1 MLVCTVLFVAQGAN
15 MAVAERGVP
24 VLPPLPLVG
33 RAAELEM
40 LRHTLDTVKAGHPAT
55 VFLVGEPGIGKSR
68 LLEAVVQQTKQSGWQ
83 VAFGRAYPVETGAP
97 YASFA
102 DALLPVLRSLP
113 AATLATLTRGGV
125 AELTSLFPAL
135 ATDESPRAAPRG
147 DAAEV
152 KTRLFWNFS
161 QFLGRLSAKQP
172 LLLALDNMQWADT
185 ASLELLHFVARQ
197 LAGTRI
203 AIVVAYLDTPNE
215 HNAALRT
222 VQQSLASLDVAQR
235 LPVPPL
241 SRAATEEL
249 LCRVFDA
256 EAATVREFAA
266 LLFGWTRG
274 NPLFMGETLKALVQD
289 GRLYR
294 SDGTWHGWG
303 MEHLQLAPSVRD
315 VMIERAAG
323 LSPTARGVADL
334 AAVIGTRVTH
344 SVLVAVSA
352 LEPGALIPAL
362 TELLHAHILTEH
374 ADGAE
379 IIYDFTHPL
388 LRDTLYGELGLAR
401 ARSLHGAVAEALERY
416 HGPRAGTVADELAYH
431 YARAD
436 ARELAPKAVEYLR
449 LAGSQALRRHANRE
463 AASYLRAAAELLDRG
478 HAPEDLARI
487 LLLEELAQ
495 ACQRIGRYDDTSTY
509 LELASGMAT
518 RQGLSGRRAGIERR
532 MGTLCHWRGRHEE
545 ALAHYDAG
553 IAAAGSRGNEV
564 VVAGLQVSKASCLEA
579 LGQAGD
585 AEKALL
591 TAMALAER
599 HGGDVLLARVHRSL
613 ALTYLWMGASDQAR
627 DHATRALAHAQAGDE
642 PAVAWSAHW
651 SLAALA
657 GLTGDGAA
665 TVLNVAHAERIANE
679 LRSPVLG
686 LWVNEIAVEYKS
698 MTGDWRTASAL
709 ASRSIELARLLDQRS
724 LLPRLLVSAGIIAV
738 ERGQFTHGK
747 QLLDDAWTLAGAAA
761 PDDGRRDIHTLMR
774 AYTGMTI
781 YHLMTGAY
789 DEAIRVGDEGLG
801 IVDRS
806 GYAVWAIHR
815 LLPSIIEALLWKRE
829 HDVAERYIRRLRR
842 DSERVGQRL
851 GLILADVGDALVSML
866 RGTTRAGLARVLACA
881 DALEEI
887 PLPFDGARLRREI
900 ARRHIELGDPAA
912 AVTQLRRAHAV
923 FARLDA
929 RAELEGTR
937 TQLRELGARMPTQL
951 AGAGTDGLTGRELDI
966 IRLVV
971 VHKSNKEIARALGI
985 SARTV
990 STHLSNIFKKLG
1002 VDSRGAVA
1010 DAGRNLA

>member
-1 MLVCTVLFVAQGAN
+1 
-15 MAVAERGVP
+15 MAVAEPRVP

-40 LRHTLDTVKAGHPAT
+40 LRHTLDSVKAGHPAT

-68 LLEAVVQQTKQSGWQ
+68 LLDAVAQQAGSSGWQ
-83 VAFGRAYPVETGAP
+83 VAFGRAYPVESGVP
-97 YASFA
+97 YAPFA

-135 ATDESPRAAPRG
+135 ATDEPPRAAPRG

-203 AIVVAYLDTPNE
+203 AMFVAYLDAPSE

-235 LPVPPL
+235 VPVPSL

-249 LCRVFDA
+249 LCRMFDA

-294 SDGTWHGWG
+294 GDGAWHGWG

-323 LSPTARGVADL
+323 LSAAARGVADL

-344 SVLVAVSA
+344 TMLASVSA
-352 LEPGALIPAL
+352 LERDALIAAL
-362 TELLHAHILTEH
+362 TELLRAHILTEQ
-374 ADGAE
+374 ADGSE
-379 IIYDFTHPL
+379 IVYDFTHPV
-388 LRDTLYGELGLAR
+388 LRDTLYGELGLAH

-416 HGPRAGTVADELAYH
+416 HGPRAGTFADELAYH

-463 AASYLRAAAELLDRG
+463 AASYLGAAAELLERG
-478 HAPEDLARI
+478 DAPEDLARI

-495 ACQRIGRYDDTSTY
+495 ARQRIGRYDEASAC
-509 LELASGMAT
+509 LEQASGMAT

-532 MGTLCHWRGRHEE
+532 LGTLCHWRGRHEE
-545 ALAHYDAG
+545 ALAHYEAG
-553 IAAAGSRGNEV
+553 IAAAGARGNEL

-579 LGQAGD
+579 LGQAAD
-585 AEKALL
+585 AEQALQS
-591 TAMALAER
+591 AMAMAER
-599 HGGDVLLARVHRSL
+599 HGGDALLARVHRSF

-657 GLTGDGAA
+657 GLTGDTAA
-665 TVLNVAHAERIANE
+665 TALNIAQAERIATE

-698 MTGDWRTASAL
+698 MTGDWRSASAL
-709 ASRSIELARLLDQRS
+709 ASRSIELARSLDQRS
-724 LLPRLLVSAGIIAV
+724 LLPRLLVSAGILTV
-738 ERGQFTHGK
+738 ERGQFADGK
-747 QLLDDAWTLAGAAA
+747 RLLDEAWTLAGAASR
-761 PDDGRRDIHTLMR
+761 DDGRRDVHTLMR

-781 YHLMTGAY
+781 YHLMSGAY
-789 DEAIRVGDEGLG
+789 DEAIRIGNEGLNV
-801 IVDRS
+801 VDRS

-815 LLPSIIEALLWKRE
+815 LLPSVIEAALWKRE
-829 HDVAERYIRRLRR
+829 HDVAARYVLRLRR

-851 GLILADVGDALVSML
+851 GLILADVADAVVSML
-866 RGTTRAGLARVLACA
+866 RGTTQAGLARVVACA

-887 PLPFDGARLRREI
+887 PLPFHAARLRREI
-900 ARRHIELGDPAA
+900 ARRHIELNDRPS
-912 AVTQLRRAHAV
+912 AVAQLRRAHAV

-929 RAELEGTR
+929 RSELDGTR
-937 TQLRELGARMPTQL
+937 AQLRELGARMPTQL

-971 VHKSNKEIARALGI
+971 AHKSNKEIGRALGI

-990 STHLSNIFKKLG
+990 STHLSNIFRKLD

-1010 DAGRNLA
+1010 DAGRSLG

>member
-1 MLVCTVLFVAQGAN
+1 
-15 MAVAERGVP
+15 MAVAEPGVP
-24 VLPPLPLVG
+24 ALPPLPFVG
-33 RAAELEM
+33 RDAELEM
-40 LRHTLDTVKAGHPAT
+40 LRRTLDRVKAGHPVT
-55 VFLVGEPGIGKSR
+55 VFLVGEPGVGKSR
-68 LLEAVVQQTKQSGWQ
+68 LIETVAQQARQSEWQ
-83 VAFGRAYPVETGAP
+83 VALGRAYPVESGVP
-97 YASFA
+97 YAPFA
-102 DALLPVLRSLP
+102 DALLPLLRSLP
-113 AATLATLTRGGV
+113 AATLATLTRGGT

-135 ATDESPRAAPRG
+135 GTNDPPRAAPRG

-185 ASLELLHFVARQ
+185 ASLELLHFIARQ
-197 LAGTRI
+197 LGGTRI
-203 AIVVAYLDTPNE
+203 AIFVVYLDTPNE
-215 HNAALRT
+215 NNPALRT

-235 LPVPPL
+235 LPVPSL

-249 LCRVFDA
+249 LCRMFDA
-256 EAATVREFAA
+256 EATTVREFAA

-294 SDGTWHGWG
+294 RDGAWHGWG

-323 LSPTARGVADL
+323 LSPAARAAADL
-334 AAVIGTRVTH
+334 AAVIGTRVTYTMLA
-344 SVLVAVSA
+344 SVSG
-352 LEPGALIPAL
+352 LEPDTMIVAL
-362 TELLHAHILTEH
+362 TELLRAHILTEH

-401 ARSLHGAVAEALERY
+401 ARALHGAIAKALERY
-416 HGPRAGTVADELAYH
+416 HGPRAGAFADELAYH

-449 LAGSQALRRHANRE
+449 LAGSQALQRHANRE
-463 AASYLRAAAELLDRG
+463 AASYLGAAAELLERG
-478 HAPEDLARI
+478 NAPEDLSRI

-495 ACQRIGRYDDTSTY
+495 ARQRIGRYDDAAAC
-509 LELASGMAT
+509 LEQAGGMAT
-518 RQGLSGRRAGIERR
+518 RRGLPGRCAGIERR
-532 MGTLCHWRGRHEE
+532 MGTLCHWRGKHEE

-553 IAAAGSRGNEV
+553 IAAAGPLGNEV

-579 LGQAGD
+579 LGQA
-585 AEKALL
+585 AEAEQALRS
-591 TAMALAER
+591 AMAMAER
-599 HGGDVLLARVHRSL
+599 HGGDALLARVHRSL

-627 DHATRALAHAQAGDE
+627 DHATRALAHAHASDE

-657 GLTGDGAA
+657 GLTGDTAA
-665 TVLNVAHAERIANE
+665 TALNVAQAERIANE

-686 LWVNEIAVEYKS
+686 LWVNEIAIEYKS
-698 MTGDWRTASAL
+698 MTGDWRSAFSL
-709 ASRSIELARLLDQRS
+709 ASRSIELARSLDQRS
-724 LLPRLLVSAGIIAV
+724 LLPRLLVYAGILSV
-738 ERGQFTHGK
+738 ERGQFAEGK
-747 QLLDDAWTLAGAAA
+747 RLLDEAWTLAGAASRG
-761 PDDGRRDIHTLMR
+761 DGRRDVHTLMR

-781 YHLMTGAY
+781 YQLMSGSY
-789 DEAIRVGDEGLG
+789 DEAIRIGNEGLS
-801 IVDRS
+801 IVDQS

-815 LLPSIIEALLWKRE
+815 LLPSIIEAALWKRE
-829 HDVAERYIRRLRR
+829 HDVAARYVSRLRR

-851 GLILADVGDALVSML
+851 GLILADVADALVSML
-866 RGTTRAGLARVLACA
+866 RGTTHAGLGRVVACA

-887 PLPFDGARLRREI
+887 PLPFHSARLRREI
-900 ARRHIELGDPAA
+900 ARRHIEMDDRAA
-912 AVTQLRRAHAV
+912 AVAELRRAHAV
-923 FARLDA
+923 FAQLDA
-929 RAELEGTR
+929 RSELEGTR
-937 TQLRELGARMPTQL
+937 AQLRELGARMPTQA

-966 IRLVV
+966 VRLVV
-971 VHKSNKEIARALGI
+971 AHKSNKEIGRALGI

-990 STHLSNIFKKLG
+990 STHLSNIFRKLE

-1010 DAGRNLA
+1010 DAGRNLV